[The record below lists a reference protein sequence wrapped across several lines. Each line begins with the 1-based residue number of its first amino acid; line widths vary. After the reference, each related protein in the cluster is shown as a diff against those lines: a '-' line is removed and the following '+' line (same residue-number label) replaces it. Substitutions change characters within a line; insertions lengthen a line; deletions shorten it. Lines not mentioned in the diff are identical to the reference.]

1 MFKPH
6 LVASMNTTTLS
17 IEAISGVDER
27 GGLIMT
33 KNEVISELNEIMA
46 LTGATEIKQ
55 GRVLDEFLKRHPN
68 GRSISKDVYDNTI
81 AKIYFNPLECVYA
94 IKPIPNSHDTMIK
107 RTKESEWER
116 YSNW

>member
-1 MFKPH
+1 
-6 LVASMNTTTLS
+6 
-17 IEAISGVDER
+17 
-27 GGLIMT
+27 MT
-33 KNEVISELNEIMA
+33 ENEVISELNEIMA

-81 AKIYFNPLECVYA
+81 SKIYFNPSECVYA

>member
-1 MFKPH
+1 
-6 LVASMNTTTLS
+6 
-17 IEAISGVDER
+17 
-27 GGLIMT
+27 MT
-33 KNEVISELNEIMA
+33 ENEVISELNEIMA

-81 AKIYFNPLECVYA
+81 AKIHFNPLECVYA